1 MAKTSKK
8 IIAVYP
14 KSITTLYKDFNLD
27 SDESNNLI
35 LNERSIH
42 FISML
47 SERDIAVINKNYPK
61 IYPFTR
67 IKKLLDAYT
76 DYLLLENKQ

>member
-1 MAKTSKK
+1 MKASKK
-8 IIAVYP
+8 LIAVYP
-14 KSITTLYKDFNLD
+14 KSITTLYKDFSLE

-35 LNERSIH
+35 LNEHSIH

-76 DYLLLENKQ
+76 NYLLLEAK